1 MSPLLYTKSSTDIL
15 ERKSRRIHPSTR
27 SFVRPHRR
35 FPLSRVPRLSPGRRQ
50 RVPHAARARVR
61 RLIRQRSKHLHHRRW
76 NDARATQFQHRIVY
90 LSTHVHPHRSRQF
103 VQRVRRCDIDRSNP
117 FASVRETSGRL
128 HRRARSMHPPAF
140 RAHENDASRDHRARR
155 PRLSRRRSTPS
166 VASIRARPNV
176 DRCLAHPSSSSVIA
190 FDYDDH
196 RVSSRR
202 IASHRVAPSSSVNAH
217 ASSASASAAI
227 DRSSASSSA
236 RARAASS
243 RAGVSSKP

>member
-50 RVPHAARARVR
+50 RVPHAACARVR

-128 HRRARSMHPPAF
+128 HRRARSMHSPAF
-140 RAHENDASRDHRARR
+140 RARENDASRDHRARR

-190 FDYDDH
+190 FDYDHH

-202 IASHRVAPSSSVNAH
+202 IASHLPHPSTRTPRPRPRPPPSIVRA
-217 ASSASASAAI
+217 
-227 DRSSASSSA
+227 RRRLRA
-236 RARAASS
+236 RAR
-243 RAGVSSKP
+243 GVVARRRVV

>member
-35 FPLSRVPRLSPGRRQ
+35 FLLSRVPRLSPGRRQ

-61 RLIRQRSKHLHHRRW
+61 RLIRQRSKHLHHRRG

-140 RAHENDASRDHRARR
+140 RVARPPRASSTPLAATIDAVGRVDSRAPERR
-155 PRLSRRRSTPS
+155 PLP
-166 VASIRARPNV
+166 RAFIV
-176 DRCLAHPSSSSVIA
+176 VVG
-190 FDYDDH
+190 H
-196 RVSSRR
+196 RVRLRPPPRR
-202 IASHRVAPSSSVNAH
+202 IASHRVASRRTFLIRQRARLVRVRVRRH
-217 ASSASASAAI
+217 
-227 DRSSASSSA
+227 RSFERVVVCA

-243 RAGVSSKP
+243 RAGASSKP